1 MRSEALMGIG
11 DRDKAR
17 DELEL
22 ITKSFPQN
30 PDARYQTGYLAYQDK
45 NYKKAEP
52 IFADLYKSN
61 PRDTRGMIGLTEA
74 MAAETP
80 SRLNEAIKLWEA
92 AIQKEPE
99 RRDLKMFVA
108 NMYVRAERYD
118 EAIKVFNTLLEKDPK
133 SADVLF
139 RLAETQRRKGDLNAA
154 IDGFRRC
161 GQAAPTN
168 TQCLIE
174 LGVLMDGIGKR
185 DQSKPIYE
193 QILKLRPDDAVALNN
208 LAFIKAEEGS
218 DLDAALTMAGA
229 ARRKSPNSP
238 EIADTLGWIYIKRNQ
253 SEEAVR
259 VFEDLVQKNPNVYTF
274 HYHYGMALLQKGD
287 KVSAK
292 RELELAMKDKPSK
305 EDAAKI
311 EELLKGIRI

>member
-1 MRSEALMGIG
+1 
-11 DRDKAR
+11 
-17 DELEL
+17 
-22 ITKSFPQN
+22 
-30 PDARYQTGYLAYQDK
+30 
-45 NYKKAEP
+45 
-52 IFADLYKSN
+52 
-61 PRDTRGMIGLTEA
+61 MIGLTES
-74 MAAETP
+74 MASETP
-80 SRLNEAIKLWEA
+80 SRLNEAVKMWEA
-92 AIQKEPE
+92 ASQKEPD
-99 RRDLKMFVA
+99 RRDLKMFMA
-108 NMYVRAERYD
+108 NMYVRVERYD
-118 EAIKVFNTLLEKDPK
+118 DAIRVFTELLQKEPK
-133 SADVLF
+133 SADLLF

-161 GQAAPTN
+161 GQAAPNN
-168 TQCLIE
+168 TQCLVE

-193 QILKLRPDDAVALNN
+193 QILKLQPDDAVALNN

-218 DLDAALTMAGA
+218 DLDSALTMAGA
-229 ARRKSPNSP
+229 ARRKAPNSP
-238 EIADTLGWIYIKRNQ
+238 EVADTLGWIYIKRNQ

-259 VFEDLVQKNPNVYTF
+259 VFEDLVQKNPNVYVF

-292 RELELAMKDKPSK
+292 RELEIAMKDKPSK